1 MKKSVLLALLIP
13 LLLNYSCKK
22 DPPEQVPVSQGSLIV
37 NIDYRVDGKPVYFD
51 SLLYNNAAGNLYSVS
66 RLEYYL
72 SGFVIENENG
82 ELVVSDRVF
91 YENARLPLNVS
102 VNQLKP
108 GNYKSVQFNVGLDAL
123 HNKSNAL
130 EPTPENI
137 NMIWPDEMGGG
148 YHFTKFE
155 GRYLKPDLTHS
166 GFAMHIGTD
175 KMLVQHNKLTVS
187 LTISESTP
195 DTLYL
200 TMNLNEWFT
209 NPNQYNLLI
218 HGNYSMGNDT
228 LMLMLKEN
236 AKDIFKISGN

>member
-1 MKKSVLLALLIP
+1 MNKSVFLALFIF
-13 LLLNYSCKK
+13 LLFNYSCKK
-22 DPPEQVPVSQGSLIV
+22 VPPTEVPVSLGSLIV
-37 NIDYRVDGKPVYFD
+37 NIDYKVDGKPVYFD
-51 SLLYNNAAGNLYSVS
+51 SLMYTNAAGNLYSVS

-82 ELVVSDRVF
+82 ELVGSDRVI
-91 YENARLPLNVS
+91 YENARLPLNVLI
-102 VNQLKP
+102 NQLKL
-108 GNYKSVQFNVGLDAL
+108 GNYKSVRFNVGIDAI
-123 HNKSNAL
+123 HNKSNSL
-130 EPTPENI
+130 EPTPENL

-148 YHFTKFE
+148 YHFAKFE
-155 GRYLKPDLTHS
+155 GRYLKPDLTNS

-175 KMLVQHNKLTVS
+175 KMLVQHNKLAVP
-187 LTISESTP
+187 LNINESTP

-200 TMNLNEWFT
+200 SMNLNEWFA

-218 HGNYSMGNDT
+218 HGNYSMGNDS